1 MITTVLT
8 VMDRLD
14 YLESQLESIENQTV
28 KSDIFIHWNTEKEYT
43 LKYPALIYKNQ
54 HKSAPLYNR
63 FIHHVNIT
71 TPYIF
76 ICDDDIL
83 PGKDYLQRCINF
95 LENKNACIVNYGMI
109 FEEGATDYNVKERI
123 DHQTFLNV
131 PRQVD
136 MGGQGYLFKTE
147 LLRRYCDYK
156 IHDDKWGEDI
166 HLGFVCYK
174 ENIPTYVL
182 DSDRNNKDTWQDT
195 TVGERGVDEVAQ
207 WRYPT
212 HKPVRDKL
220 VGIYSKLGW
229 KFKLANPLVI

>member
-8 VMDRLD
+8 VMDRLE
-14 YLESQLESIENQTV
+14 YLPSQLKAIRNQSIES
-28 KSDIFIHWNTEKEYT
+28 KIFIHWNRKERYT
-43 LKYPALIYKNQ
+43 LDYPAIVYRKQ

-63 FIHHVNIT
+63 FISSLNID

-83 PGKDYLQRCINF
+83 PGKKYLERCINF
-95 LENKNACIVNYGMI
+95 LEKKDACIVNYGMI
-109 FEEGATDYNVKERI
+109 FEKGSTNYNVIERI
-123 DHQTFLNV
+123 DHQTYLNE

-147 LLRRYCDYK
+147 LLKEYCKYK

-166 HLGFVCYK
+166 HLGFICYK

-182 DSDRNNKDTWQDT
+182 NSDRSDIDTWQDMS
-195 TVGERGVDEVAQ
+195 VGQRGVDDAAQ

-220 VGIYSKLGW
+220 VNIYSKLGW
-229 KFKLANPLVI
+229 EFKLANPSII

>member
-14 YLESQLESIENQTV
+14 YLSSQLKAIRSQSTDTKIL
-28 KSDIFIHWNTEKEYT
+28 IHWNRKDNYT
-43 LKYPALIYKNQ
+43 LDYPAIVYRNQ

-63 FIHHVNIT
+63 FISSLNID
-71 TPYIF
+71 TPYVF

-83 PGKDYLQRCINF
+83 PGKKYLERCVNF
-95 LENKNACIVNYGMI
+95 LENNDACIVNYGMI
-109 FEEGATDYNVKERI
+109 FGKDSSDYNVVERI
-123 DHQTFLNV
+123 DHQAYLKK

-136 MGGQGYLFKTE
+136 MGGQGYFFKTK
-147 LLRRYCDYK
+147 LLRKYCDYK
-156 IHDDKWGEDI
+156 IHDSKWGEDI
-166 HLGFVCYK
+166 HLGYICYK

-182 DSDRNNKDTWQDT
+182 DSDRNDIDTWQDMS
-195 TVGERGVDEVAQ
+195 VGQRGIDEAAQ

-220 VGIYSKLGW
+220 VNIYSKLGW
-229 KFKLANPLVI
+229 EFKLANPSII